1 MENYAIVILLF
12 PGKKERTTMAKHLSL
27 DERNIIAQR
36 LNEGCSFKAIANEL
50 GKNCTTISR
59 EVQSH
64 LVFKKAGTPGRSFN
78 ACKHRFSCQERH
90 VCTDCPGR
98 KTYSYCKSCRL
109 CNSVCKLFE
118 PDVCHKLAK
127 APYVCNGCSKRNS
140 SCTLEKR
147 LYQPLSAHAEYLS
160 VLSEAR
166 TGLSLSEAEI
176 AHLDSIVSP
185 LLRKKQSLH
194 HICTNHPDSIMV
206 SESTLYRLV
215 DYNLF
220 QARNIDMPRKVRY
233 ARRKKKKDYKVD
245 KACRIGRTYQD
256 FLTFCQ
262 SHPDLPVT
270 QMDSVIG
277 SAGGKALLTI
287 HFVKAECMLAFLRDA
302 NDSRSVIDI
311 FEKLYLE
318 LRPDIFTGLMPV
330 LLGDNGSEFSNPKA
344 LEFDRQGNRRTHVF
358 YCDAS
363 APYQKGSAERNH
375 EFIRMFIPKGSSFD
389 DYTQQDISLMM
400 DHINSY
406 SRAGLGNKCPYEMM
420 GFFYGNKMLDL
431 LGCHRIAADSVTLD
445 KSIFR
450 QEGSS
455 NA

>member
-1 MENYAIVILLF
+1 
-12 PGKKERTTMAKHLSL
+12 MAKHLTL

-36 LNEGCSFKAIANEL
+36 LNEGCSFKSIANEL

-59 EVQSH
+59 EVQNH
-64 LVFKKAGTPGRSFN
+64 LVFKKVGAPGRAFN
-78 ACKHRFSCQERH
+78 SCKHRFSCQERH
-90 VCTDCPGR
+90 ICVNCPGR
-98 KTYSYCKSCRL
+98 KTFSYCRNCKV
-109 CNSVCKLFE
+109 CNSVCNLFE
-118 PDVCHKLAK
+118 PDICQKLLK
-127 APYVCNGCSKRNS
+127 PPYVCNGCGKRNT

-147 LYQPLSAHAEYLS
+147 FYQPVAAQNEYRS

-166 TGLSLSEAEI
+166 SGLSLSEAEI

-194 HICTNHPDSIMV
+194 NICANHSDSIMV

-245 KACRIGRTYQD
+245 KACRIGRNYQD

-262 SHPDLPVT
+262 AHPDLPIT
-270 QMDSVIG
+270 QMDSVEGRI
-277 SAGGKALLTI
+277 GGKVLLTI
-287 HFVKAECMLAFLRDA
+287 HFTKAECMLAFLRDA
-302 NDSRSVIDI
+302 NDSQSVIDI
-311 FEKLYLE
+311 FEKLSLE
-318 LRPDIFTGLMPV
+318 LRPDIFTTLMPV

-358 YCDAS
+358 YCDAA

-375 EFIRMFIPKGSSFD
+375 EFIRMFIPKGTPLD
-389 DYTQQDISLMM
+389 DYTQHDISLMM
-400 DHINSY
+400 NHINSY
-406 SRAGLGNKCPYEMM
+406 GRASLGDKCPYEMM
-420 GFFYGNKMLDL
+420 EFLYGKKVLEL
-431 LGCHRIAADSVTLD
+431 LGCHRIAADDVTLN

-450 QEGSS
+450 KEDSS

>member
-1 MENYAIVILLF
+1 
-12 PGKKERTTMAKHLSL
+12 MAKHLTL

-50 GKNCTTISR
+50 GKNSTTISR
-59 EVQSH
+59 EVRFH
-64 LVFKKAGTPGRSFN
+64 LVFKKAGAPGRTFN
-78 ACKHRFSCQERH
+78 ACRHRFSCQERH
-90 VCTDCPGR
+90 ICTDCPGR
-98 KTYSYCKSCRL
+98 KTFSLCKNCKV
-109 CNSVCKLFE
+109 CNSVCKRFE
-118 PDVCHKLAK
+118 PDICQKLSK
-127 APYVCNGCSKRNS
+127 APYVCNGCLKRNT

-147 LYQPLSAHAEYLS
+147 LYQPLTAQAEYRS
-160 VLSEAR
+160 TLSETR

-176 AHLDSIVSP
+176 ARLDSIVSP

-194 HICTNHPDSIMV
+194 NICLNHSDTIMV

-233 ARRKKKKDYKVD
+233 ARRKRKKDYKVD

-262 SHPDLPVT
+262 ARPDFPVT

-277 SAGGKALLTI
+277 KAGGRVLLTI

-302 NDSRSVIDI
+302 NDSQSVIDI
-311 FEKLYLE
+311 FEKLYLD
-318 LRPDIFTGLMPV
+318 LSPDIFTNLMPV
-330 LLGDNGSEFSNPKA
+330 LLGDNGSEFSNPNA

-375 EFIRMFIPKGSSFD
+375 EFIRMFIPKGASFD

-400 DHINSY
+400 NHINSY
-406 SRAGLGNKCPYEMM
+406 SRAGLGNKSPYEMM
-420 GFFYGNKMLDL
+420 EFLYGNKILDL
-431 LGCHRIAADSVTLD
+431 LGCRPIAPDDVTLD
-445 KSIFR
+445 KSIF
-450 QEGSS
+450 QKEGSS

>member
-1 MENYAIVILLF
+1 
-12 PGKKERTTMAKHLSL
+12 MAKHLTL
-27 DERNIIAQR
+27 DDRSIIALR
-36 LNEGCSFKAIANEL
+36 LNERCSFKAIANEL

-64 LVFKKAGTPGRSFN
+64 LVFKRVGAPGRAFN
-78 ACKHRFSCQERH
+78 ACKHRFSCLEQH
-90 VCTDCPGR
+90 ICSDCPGR
-98 KTYSYCKSCRL
+98 KAYSYCKNCKI
-109 CNSVCKLFE
+109 CNSVCKQFE
-118 PDVCHKLAK
+118 PEICSLLSKP
-127 APYVCNGCSKRNS
+127 PYVCNGCPKRTT

-147 LYQPLSAHAEYLS
+147 LYQPIDAQKEYRL

-176 AHLDSIVSP
+176 THLDSIVSP

-194 HICTNHPDSIMV
+194 NICINHPDSIMV

-233 ARRKKKKDYKVD
+233 SRRKKKKDYKVD
-245 KACRIGRTYQD
+245 KTCRIGRTYQD
-256 FLTFCQ
+256 FLNFCQ
-262 SHPDLPVT
+262 THPGLPIT
-270 QMDSVIG
+270 QMDSVEG
-277 SAGGKALLTI
+277 RKGGKVLLTI

-302 NDSRSVIDI
+302 NDSLSVINI

-318 LRPDIFTGLMPV
+318 LRPDIFTLLMPV

-344 LEFDRQGNRRTHVF
+344 LEFDGQGNQRTHVF
-358 YCDAS
+358 YCDAA

-375 EFIRMFIPKGSSFD
+375 EFIRMFIPKGTSLD
-389 DYTQQDISLMM
+389 DYTQPDISLMM

-406 SRAGLGNKCPYEMM
+406 SRPSLGNKCPYEMM
-420 GFFYGNKMLDL
+420 EFLYGKRVLEL
-431 LGCHRIAADSVTLD
+431 LGCHRIATDDVTLD
-445 KSIFR
+445 KSIFKK
-450 QEGSS
+450 EDSS

>member
-1 MENYAIVILLF
+1 
-12 PGKKERTTMAKHLSL
+12 MAKHLTL

-50 GKNCTTISR
+50 GKNSTTISR
-59 EVQSH
+59 EVRFH
-64 LVFKKAGTPGRSFN
+64 LVFKKAGSPGRAFN
-78 ACKHRFSCQERH
+78 ACRHRFSCQERH
-90 VCTDCPGR
+90 ICTDCPGR
-98 KTYSYCKSCRL
+98 KTFSLCKNCKV
-109 CNSVCKLFE
+109 CNSVCKRFE
-118 PDVCHKLAK
+118 PDICQKLSK
-127 APYVCNGCSKRNS
+127 APYVCNGCSKRNT

-147 LYQPLSAHAEYLS
+147 LYQPLTAQAEYRS
-160 VLSEAR
+160 TLSETR

-176 AHLDSIVSP
+176 ARLDSIVSP

-194 HICTNHPDSIMV
+194 NICLNHSDTIMV

-233 ARRKKKKDYKVD
+233 ARRKRKKDYKVD

-262 SHPDLPVT
+262 ARPDFPVT

-277 SAGGKALLTI
+277 NSGGKVLLTI

-302 NDSRSVIDI
+302 NDSQSVIDI
-311 FEKLYLE
+311 FEKLYLD
-318 LRPDIFTGLMPV
+318 LSPDVFTNLMPV
-330 LLGDNGSEFSNPKA
+330 LLGDNGSEFSNPNA

-375 EFIRMFIPKGSSFD
+375 EFIRMFIPKGASFD

-400 DHINSY
+400 NHINSY
-406 SRAGLGNKCPYEMM
+406 SRAGLGNKSPYEMM
-420 GFFYGNKMLDL
+420 EFLYGNKILDL
-431 LGCHRIAADSVTLD
+431 LGCRPIAPDDVTLD

-450 QEGSS
+450 KEDSS

>member
-1 MENYAIVILLF
+1 
-12 PGKKERTTMAKHLSL
+12 MAKHLTL
-27 DERNIIAQR
+27 DERTMIAQR
-36 LNEGCSFKAIANEL
+36 LNEGCSFKSIANEL

-59 EVQSH
+59 EVQNH
-64 LVFKKAGTPGRSFN
+64 LVFKKVGSPGKTFN
-78 ACKHRFSCQERH
+78 ACKHRFSCQERYI
-90 VCTDCPGR
+90 CTDCPGR
-98 KTYSYCKSCRL
+98 KTFSLCKNCKL
-109 CNSVCKLFE
+109 CNSVCKRFE
-118 PDVCHKLAK
+118 PDICQKLSK
-127 APYVCNGCSKRNS
+127 PPYVCNGCAKRNT

-147 LYQPLSAHAEYLS
+147 LYQPVIAQAEYRS

-194 HICTNHPDSIMV
+194 HICSNHSDTIMV

-233 ARRKKKKDYKVD
+233 SRRKKKKEYKVD
-245 KACRIGRTYQD
+245 KTCRNGRTYQD

-262 SHPDLPVT
+262 SHPELPIT

-277 SAGGKALLTI
+277 KPGGKVLLTI
-287 HFVKAECMLAFLRDA
+287 HFVKTECMLAFLRNT
-302 NDSRSVIDI
+302 NDSRSVIDL
-311 FEKLYLE
+311 FEKLYLA
-318 LRPDIFTGLMPV
+318 LCPDIFSTLIPV
-330 LLGDNGSEFSNPKA
+330 LLCDNGSEFSNPKA
-344 LEFDRQGNRRTHVF
+344 LEFDKQGKRRTHVF

-375 EFIRMFIPKGSSFD
+375 EFIRMFIPKGTSLD

-406 SRAGLGNKCPYEMM
+406 GRASLGNKCPYEMM
-420 GFFYGNKMLDL
+420 EFLYGKKVSEL
-431 LGCHRIAADSVTLD
+431 LGCHRIAADEITLD
-445 KSIFR
+445 NSIFR
-450 QEGSS
+450 REEPF
-455 NA
+455 NAFT